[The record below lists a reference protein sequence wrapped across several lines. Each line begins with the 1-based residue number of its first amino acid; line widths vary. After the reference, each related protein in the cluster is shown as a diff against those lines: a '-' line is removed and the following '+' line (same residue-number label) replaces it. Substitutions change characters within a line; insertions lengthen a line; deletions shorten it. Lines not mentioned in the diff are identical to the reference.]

1 MELREVVVRRR
12 MVRSFTEDPVPR
24 EAVDR
29 VLEHA
34 VRAPSAGFS
43 QGWAFLVLDAPDDVA
58 RFWAATTPPSRAAA
72 PDRWLLG
79 MRRAPVVVVP
89 LARESA
95 YRERYAEPDKA
106 RGGEPQEPRERWA
119 VPYWYVDAGMA
130 SLLMLLTAV
139 DEGLGACFFG
149 VPASRVAA
157 LRAEFGVPDDHE
169 PVGAIAIGHP
179 AADQA
184 VRGSGGRRRR
194 RPVEEVVHRGG
205 W

>member
-12 MVRSFTEDPVPR
+12 
-24 EAVDR
+24 
-29 VLEHA
+29 
-34 VRAPSAGFS
+34 
-43 QGWAFLVLDAPDDVA
+43 
-58 RFWAATTPPSRAAA
+58 
-72 PDRWLLG
+72 
-79 MRRAPVVVVP
+79 RAPVLVVP
-89 LARESA
+89 FAHEAA

-106 RGGEPQEPRERWA
+106 AGGEPQDPRERWG

-149 VPASRVAA
+149 VPAERVAA

-169 PVGAIAIGHP
+169 PVGVVAVGHP
-179 AADQA
+179 APEQA
-184 VRGSGGRRRR
+184 VRGSAARRRR
-194 RPVEEVVHRGG
+194 RPLDEVVHRGG